1 MPAAPETRVSP
12 SVRRL
17 LGEESSP
24 SPLRSVFAPLA
35 ALAVIIA
42 WLVPFVGVS
51 SAAPPGAD
59 VAWYTWRAEVLTA
72 FPPGVLVSM
81 DGPLGV
87 FGGGYRVA
95 TPLFAGLLGQ
105 VAGMDR
111 FTVSIVLVAVRQA
124 LVAMALG
131 SAAYRFWPDPLL
143 FAVTTLFAGG
153 LLFARPFLGAV
164 DNMVTLLLV
173 AAALWFVGRRDHA
186 AVAAVFL
193 LVLVAFFSHPPV
205 AALFVMALL
214 AAAGI
219 RAVLERGV
227 RGALREDGPVVAAAV
242 AATAVATVLWWA
254 GLWGP
259 GRSFADAF
267 HLAPIPTELWRR
279 AVPDQLLALGPGL
292 VIPLALIGGAVV
304 LLARRP
310 LAEQALPRVLLG
322 WLLPLLGLA
331 GALVGLRYPFKRAVT
346 GTLAPVLLASV
357 GMWTLPRALIRGA
370 GLRVS
375 REARIALGAAGIVLA
390 IAALAF
396 TWRLGLSQYQDLP
409 PWMTPERRSALAAA
423 SAYMEERPGT
433 AVFIAAASPRMAP
446 NRIWGEIWRGDWS
459 LVRAGLP
466 AHQIPFTHLFL
477 GSVQDFLEGR
487 STVTGNATLD
497 LVSEAS
503 LEEIDRALAGREPVV
518 FLIVDMNLH
527 LGNVRN
533 LEAEQIVVLGSDLVL
548 LTGPGLSPP
557 DDGAV
562 RAARVA
568 GFQASGRL
576 ASAPP
581 LFAEP
586 LRLARAALGLA
597 LVLVVPGLLAGRWFG
612 VRGLPAALGV
622 VPAISLAMNVASGL
636 ILLALLRRPLDPAMA
651 WSTVGLAAA
660 AGGVLL
666 WLARRR

>member
-1 MPAAPETRVSP
+1 VSTT
-12 SVRRL
+12 VRGL
-17 LGEESSP
+17 LGEESEP
-24 SPLRSVFAPLA
+24 GGLRSLLAPLA
-35 ALAVIIA
+35 GLAVLIA
-42 WLVPFVGVS
+42 WLVPFIGVP
-51 SAAPPGAD
+51 SAVPPGPD
-59 VAWYTWRAEVLTA
+59 VAWYTWRTQVLTA
-72 FPPGVLVSM
+72 FSPGVLVSM

-131 SAAYRFWPDPLL
+131 SGTYRFWPDPLL

-164 DNMVTLLLV
+164 DNMFTLLLL
-173 AAALWFVGRRDHA
+173 AAALWFVGRRDLP
-186 AVAAVFL
+186 AVVAVFL
-193 LVLVAFFSHPPV
+193 LVFVAFFAHPPV
-205 AALFVMALL
+205 AALFVVALL
-214 AAAGI
+214 AAAAI
-219 RAVLERGV
+219 RAILERGLL
-227 RGALREDGPVVAAAV
+227 GALREDGPVVAAAV
-242 AATAVATVLWWA
+242 AATAAATVLWWA

-267 HLAPIPTELWRR
+267 HLAPIPAELWRR

-292 VIPLALIGGAVV
+292 LIPLAAIGTAVV
-304 LLARRP
+304 VLARRP

-331 GALVGLRYPFKRAVT
+331 GAVVGLRYPFKRAVT
-346 GTLAPVLLASV
+346 GTLAPVFLASV
-357 GMWTLPRALIRGA
+357 GTWALPRALIRGA
-370 GLRVS
+370 GLRV
-375 REARIALGAAGIVLA
+375 ARGAQIVLGAVGIVLA
-390 IAALAF
+390 IAALAL
-396 TWRLGLSQYQDLP
+396 TWRLGLAQYQDLP
-409 PWMTPERRSALAAA
+409 PWMTPERGSALAAA
-423 SAYMEERPGT
+423 SAYLEERPGD

-459 LVRAGLP
+459 LVRAGLQ
-466 AHQIPFTHLFL
+466 ALQIPRTHLFL
-477 GSVQDFLEGR
+477 GSVEDYLAGR
-487 STVTGNATLD
+487 PTKSGNPTLD

-533 LEAEQIVVLGSDLVL
+533 PGSVQVVVLGSDLVL
-548 LTGPGLSPP
+548 VTGPGIAPP
-557 DDGAV
+557 DEGAV

-581 LFAEP
+581 LFGEP
-586 LRLARAALGLA
+586 LHLARGALALA
-597 LVLVVPGLLAGRWFG
+597 LVLVLPGALAARWFG
-612 VRGLPAALGV
+612 VRVIPAWLGV
-622 VPAISLAMNVASGL
+622 IPALSLAMNAASGL
-636 ILLALLRRPLDPAMA
+636 FLLAVLRRPLTPALGWA
-651 WSTVGLAAA
+651 TVGLSTAV
-660 AGGVLL
+660 GGTLL
-666 WLARRR
+666 FLARRR